1 MSASTVYAGLQ
12 NDVRSAWVRDFAD
25 RVFDFGPLGFASG
38 DEMLC
43 RLRSSEGSALDEL
56 FLSLLEQAQV
66 GHEGA
71 ERVLLQTMLPKA
83 IQNGRTSTVLRA
95 YSPTDAVSIAIST
108 MWESIRTFPVAG
120 YDIAAHSASVAG
132 MLGLNAL
139 RTIGRSTCENSE
151 YSASVKSSPAEM
163 DELDAIINAGQPLES
178 AEPTWGDSAFNDLV
192 HVLSWAVDAQVLTRS
207 EVALLARFDLGDWE
221 YGHAS
226 IEEAASELG
235 MTAGAFQRRV
245 HRIRCKLRA
254 AVESHIAE
262 FGRF

>member
-1 MSASTVYAGLQ
+1 MSAATVYAGLQ
-12 NDVRSAWVRDFAD
+12 SDIRSAWARDFAD
-25 RVFDFGPLGFASG
+25 RVFNFGPLGFASG
-38 DEMLC
+38 DEMLG
-43 RLRSSEGSALDEL
+43 RIRAAEGVALDQL
-56 FLSLLEQAQV
+56 FLSLLEQAQT

-83 IQNGRTSTVLRA
+83 IQNGRTSTALRA

-108 MWESIRTFPVAG
+108 MWESIRTFPVDG

-132 MLGLNAL
+132 ILGLNAL
-139 RTIGRSTCENSE
+139 RTIGRSSCENSE
-151 YSASVKSSPAEM
+151 YSASVKADPT
-163 DELDAIINAGQPLES
+163 ELDDLDALLNAGQPLES

-192 HVLSWAVDAQVLTRS
+192 HVLSWAVDAQVLTRT
-207 EVALLARFDLGDWE
+207 EVSLLARFDLGDWE
-221 YGHAS
+221 YGRAS
-226 IEEAASELG
+226 IEEAADELG